1 MAEIVRSV
9 LADKGFVRWSYACL
23 VLVALS
29 WWIQD
34 QLNFVSL
41 SSGWPPLTALQV
53 LSGMVLY
60 TARILGYVGI
70 GIWGWVAGATVF
82 RSPSRIMSPRAYVR
96 NGLSAFSFIIGFV
109 MTLAVIGLMTAVV
122 GSSGSASYVVV
133 LLGLETTLL
142 VAIAQCRRWRSKGH
156 WCLCGEGAEDEER
169 KGSEH

>member
-133 LLGLETTLL
+133 LLGLEATLFAGTT
-142 VAIAQCRRWRSKGH
+142 RWRRQRNRANGCSFCDGTH
-156 WCLCGEGAEDEER
+156 LEER
-169 KGSEH
+169 KDN